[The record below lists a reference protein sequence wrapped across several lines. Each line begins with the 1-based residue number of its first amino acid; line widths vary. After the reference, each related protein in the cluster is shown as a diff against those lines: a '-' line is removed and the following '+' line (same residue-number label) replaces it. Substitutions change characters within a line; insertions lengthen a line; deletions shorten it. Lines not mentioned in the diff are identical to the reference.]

1 MLRNARGRGSLWILV
16 VVVGCTPVERT
27 TPSVGEVAASE
38 CTVTPEQP
46 PLPVVTTVQTRD
58 HEVTVHAGAD
68 GLRFTVSL
76 AGGVL
81 LGHQL
86 TERQFEDS
94 FPGLH
99 QRYDSAF
106 AGEQVGLD
114 ARLDLEQ
121 ATPHG
126 AAYPL
131 ASR

>member
-1 MLRNARGRGSLWILV
+1 MLRNARGRGSQWILV
-16 VVVGCTPVERT
+16 AVVGCTPVERT
-27 TPSVGEVAASE
+27 TPLVGEATTPE

-46 PLPVVTTVQTRD
+46 PLPVVTILQTRD
-58 HEVTVHAGAD
+58 HEVTVHSGAD

-76 AGGVL
+76 AGGAL

-86 TERQFEDS
+86 TKRQFEDS

-114 ARLDLEQ
+114 ARLDLPL
-121 ATPHG
+121 TTTLG
-126 AAYPL
+126 AADPL
-131 ASR
+131 APR